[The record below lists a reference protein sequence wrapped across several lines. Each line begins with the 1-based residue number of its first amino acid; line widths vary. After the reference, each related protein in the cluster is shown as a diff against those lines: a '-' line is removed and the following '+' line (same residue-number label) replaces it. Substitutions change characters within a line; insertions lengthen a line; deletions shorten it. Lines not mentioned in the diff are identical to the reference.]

1 MRHTMPRDAMRLGV
15 AALVLSQLGC
25 SDLSDNW
32 ADPYT
37 GTWTLAV
44 AAGPG
49 CPDGFTLLFDI
60 DRDDAATANDDLFNI
75 VSTWTVTALSGETT
89 GNVNRAAPSFA
100 IEFHH
105 IGGTTLFAGGNH
117 SPTDMV
123 GTFTDTPGMFCSA
136 GFSASAAATR

>member
-1 MRHTMPRDAMRLGV
+1 MPRYAMRLGV
-15 AALVLSQLGC
+15 AALALFQVAC
-25 SDLSDNW
+25 SDYSSNW
-32 ADPYT
+32 ADPYA

-44 AAGPG
+44 AASSG
-49 CPDGFTLLFDI
+49 CPDGLTLTFDI
-60 DRDDAATANDDLFNI
+60 DQDDVATANDDLFNM

-105 IGGTTLFAGGNH
+105 VGGTTQFAGGNH
-117 SPTDMV
+117 TPTDLV

-136 GFSASAAATR
+136 GSSASAAATR